1 MKLEKEII
9 QSAKFISEYHKLAVN
24 IMFTSGW
31 LMRRHAEQL
40 KPYGITP
47 HQFNILRILRGQ
59 HPTPVTIN
67 TLIERMIDKSSNASR
82 LVDRLSEKGLVKRM
96 VSDRD
101 KRSVPVSITKQG
113 LEVLKEIDQH
123 LEILE
128 QGFRVITEKEAKE
141 MNRLLDRLRDQ

>member
-1 MKLEKEII
+1 
-9 QSAKFISEYHKLAVN
+9 
-24 IMFTSGW
+24 
-31 LMRRHAEQL
+31 
-40 KPYGITP
+40 
-47 HQFNILRILRGQ
+47 
-59 HPTPVTIN
+59 
-67 TLIERMIDKSSNASR
+67 
-82 LVDRLSEKGLVKRM
+82 M